1 MITQKARKKR
11 RVPTIGRDHAHIKR
25 KTKIMERKKNII
37 KIEAENVM
45 IAKTMTETKED
56 RQKKTIKVANE
67 NSPIQK
73 SKKRFS

>member
-1 MITQKARKKR
+1 
-11 RVPTIGRDHAHIKR
+11 
-25 KTKIMERKKNII
+25 MERKKNII